1 MNDLAAHPRTAYR
14 QAEPVETI
22 RELSDLRTW
31 FNGDGKMRY
40 DGTAESARHD
50 NTRRA
55 GFAGRAV
62 TQFAIRTGHWV
73 PKGAKNSKYAGAND
87 SSEFEPV
94 LCEMLAAVRHL
105 CDVTGL
111 DFDEISE
118 RGHNEY
124 LSDLDGE

>member
-1 MNDLAAHPRTAYR
+1 MDNLAAHPRAAYR

-22 RELSDLRTW
+22 RELADLRAW

-40 DGTAESARHD
+40 DESIESVRHD

-55 GFAGRAV
+55 GFAAHAV
-62 TQFAIRTGHWV
+62 TQFAIRTAHWV

-94 LCEMLAAVRHL
+94 LCEMFAALLHL
-105 CDVTGL
+105 CDATGL
-111 DFDEISE
+111 DFDECVE
-118 RGHNEY
+118 RGRRY
-124 LSDLDGE
+124 YRDDLDGE